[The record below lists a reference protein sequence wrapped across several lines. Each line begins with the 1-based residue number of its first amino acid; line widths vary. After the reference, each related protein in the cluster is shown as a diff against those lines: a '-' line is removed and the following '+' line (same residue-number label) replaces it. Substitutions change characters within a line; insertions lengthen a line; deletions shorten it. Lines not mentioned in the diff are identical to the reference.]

1 MLIYLQAIEEPEDRS
16 KFEQVYLAYRGL
28 MFHVAKQL
36 LNSDE
41 DAWDAVHDAFVSITK
56 NIKKISEPVCP
67 KTKGFVVIVVERKS
81 LDILR
86 RRKRMPTGELDDELP
101 GVPIDCE
108 GGSALAQ
115 CIARLPARYREIIL
129 LKYDQ
134 GYTTRE
140 VAQIM
145 GLTLANTQS
154 LDQRAKKRLE
164 KLCKEEGL
172 L

>member
-1 MLIYLQAIEEPEDRS
+1 MLIYLQAIEEPEERS

-28 MFHVAKQL
+28 MFYVAKQL
-36 LNSDE
+36 LGSDE
-41 DAWDAVHDAFVSITK
+41 DAWDAVHDAFVSIAK

-67 KTKGFVVIVVERKS
+67 KTKGFVVIIVERKA

-86 RRKRMPTGELDDELP
+86 RRLRMPTDELDDELP
-101 GVPIDCE
+101 GVPIDYE
-108 GGSALAQ
+108 GGSALGQ

-145 GLTLANTQS
+145 GLTLANAQS
-154 LDQRAKKRLE
+154 LDKRAKKRLE
-164 KLCKEEGL
+164 KICKEEGL